1 MDALEMIIKNNIV
14 MKLDFS
20 DFITTLRRT
29 HPLKNISIIVV
40 ALIFSY
46 LILDDVQHGLA
57 QPPPIPS
64 SFYGTVKSNGSN
76 VPLPAQVSAWID
88 GTKYAETSI
97 IVFNTDTVYKID
109 IPGDILSTPEIE
121 GGKPGDLITFQV
133 NNDFASQ
140 TGTWQS
146 GTNLELNLSIFQLDG
161 SYKLFLPIIVN

>member
-1 MDALEMIIKNNIV
+1 MI
-14 MKLDFS
+14 KLDFR
-20 DFITTLRRT
+20 DFIKTLRRT
-29 HPLKNISIIVV
+29 QPLKKISIIVV
-40 ALIFSY
+40 ALIFFF
-46 LILDDVQHGLA
+46 LILDDVQHGFA

-88 GTKYAETSI
+88 GIKYAETSV
-97 IVFNTDTVYKID
+97 IVFNSDTVYKID
-109 IPGDILSTPEIE
+109 IPGDILTTPEIE
-121 GGKPGDLITFQV
+121 GGKSGDLITFQV

-161 SYKLFLPIIVN
+161 SYKLFLPIIIN